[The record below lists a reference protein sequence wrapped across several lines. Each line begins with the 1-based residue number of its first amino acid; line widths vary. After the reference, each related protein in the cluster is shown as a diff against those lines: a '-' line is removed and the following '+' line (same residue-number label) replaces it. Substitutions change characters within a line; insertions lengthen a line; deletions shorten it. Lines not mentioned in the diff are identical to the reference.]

1 MFQPQGASRQC
12 KKKERKKTPRI
23 CLSYKI
29 IPKSCKTNPIVS
41 GPAKIII
48 FGLEACSKITNKQN
62 VSEVCRN

>member
-1 MFQPQGASRQC
+1 MLADSA
-12 KKKERKKTPRI
+12 KKRKKTPRT

-48 FGLEACSKITNKQN
+48 FGPEACPKITNKQN